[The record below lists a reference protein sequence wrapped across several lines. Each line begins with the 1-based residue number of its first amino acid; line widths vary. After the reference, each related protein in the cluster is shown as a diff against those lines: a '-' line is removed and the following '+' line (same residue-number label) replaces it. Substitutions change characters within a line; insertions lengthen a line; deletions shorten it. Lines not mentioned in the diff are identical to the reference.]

1 MLSLRSPRYDR
12 AKLKATSEDGEP
24 GWQSSD
30 WAVFGKN
37 EEQEGLYC
45 RWPLSLA
52 HLTLSRSF
60 IISLCLCAA
69 RTHSSLLGCE
79 KSTFL
84 KCCGEGQ
91 LIVLILLVIRH
102 ISQCQDY
109 LCHQLIST
117 AVGSSFL
124 NGVEISRIS
133 ALSAPS
139 SITHTDWIYA
149 NQHQN

>member
-69 RTHSSLLGCE
+69 RIHSSLLGCE

-124 NGVEISRIS
+124 NGVEIGRI
-133 ALSAPS
+133 SAPS

-149 NQHQN
+149 NRYQN